1 MSNLNEL
8 PLERYPRERFAGV
21 GGDGSFSLQDARANC
36 WISQLAYESD
46 PVKVSNIASSWGFVD
61 VTMFERRIAVPLPST
76 DSKGIILTGDHAVV
90 LAFAGTDPLNFANW
104 ITNFDWVPKSGD
116 LHTGFRMATDAAWQ
130 DTRSAVERANQRSVK
145 ICIAGHSLGGAIAA
159 LTANRLQRELGI
171 VADIVYTY
179 GMPRA
184 GGPGLVAEYG
194 NVLGSR
200 TFRFVHGNDIVSTV
214 PPHQLGFRHVGR
226 LLSCS
231 RFGKFT
237 PPAPEDWS
245 LNEPLLLQTALTTL
259 GEQIGNLLRGGVII
273 DEQAQQNNLVFPAL
287 PLGISDHLPDRYLLA
302 LT

>member
-171 VADIVYTY
+171 VADIVYTTACR
-179 GMPRA
+179 GRA
-184 GGPGLVAEYG
+184 VPAWSQ
-194 NVLGSR
+194 N
-200 TFRFVHGNDIVSTV
+200 TV
-214 PPHQLGFRHVGR
+214 TCL
-226 LLSCS
+226 
-231 RFGKFT
+231 
-237 PPAPEDWS
+237 APERSDLCMATISCRPFRLINWASGMWGGSCLARALAS
-245 LNEPLLLQTALTTL
+245 LRHLHPK
-259 GEQIGNLLRGGVII
+259 IG
-273 DEQAQQNNLVFPAL
+273 
-287 PLGISDHLPDRYLLA
+287 H
-302 LT
+302 